1 MSMMSISDAN
11 NLESSSANNARWL
24 LTYEHA
30 LWAGL
35 LLLAALMRLWFLEVA
50 PLNNGEAQ
58 AALQA
63 LALVKGTATT
73 LGNPLLGALQ
83 ALLFSLLNADGFSA
97 RFISALAG
105 SAICLIPISQRKT
118 LGRTRAFVMGLLL
131 ALSPT
136 LWFASRQADGGLL
149 AWLLAFSVWSA
160 WKADNKSIT
169 AILLGLLL
177 ACGAD
182 AIAPTLTLL
191 AIWFANSPHEKPDRR
206 FWVMT
211 LATLVFSA
219 TGLLFNVAGLGQLFA
234 GYATW
239 FSHLVQATGLPL
251 GRAMMGMLYYELALL
266 IGAIGSV
273 IALALTRQIER
284 DELPWLIWIGAGLIV
299 LIINQSRSANDV
311 IPIVIGLSGLASH
324 GLNRILIS
332 LQTHGQ
338 LRYEGSY
345 TAIAVGLFF
354 FAGLGLRQYASSGE
368 TSWLMPVLICLVM
381 SLALVTSAN
390 LLNDAGIGVRALLIA
405 LTLHMGLYSI
415 ATGTRLNLFQPDN
428 PAEAYVLDVAQ
439 PELNTLAQTVQTLS
453 TRAFG
458 DPNTMPVQVS
468 SNAPPALLWALR
480 NQSAVNVSDNTGN
493 ASVLITP
500 EAKPPEP
507 RGSNGFSGNGFVIFN
522 RQSLDA
528 MRCRSESTKIDCV
541 PLAKWVAFRRADNP
555 TPERWVLWVRGDVA
569 NAASGIQ

>member
-1 MSMMSISDAN
+1 MMSISDTD
-11 NLESSSANNARWL
+11 LDQRSDPITRTS

-35 LLLAALMRLWFLEVA
+35 LLLAALMRLWYLEVA
-50 PLNNGEAQ
+50 PLNNAEAQ
-58 AALQA
+58 AALQGLA
-63 LALVKGTATT
+63 LAKGTATT
-73 LGNPLLGALQ
+73 LSNPLFGALQ
-83 ALLFSLLNADGFSA
+83 ALLFSLLNPDGFSA
-97 RFISALAG
+97 RLISALAG
-105 SAICLIPISQRKT
+105 SAFCLVPIAQRST

-136 LWFASRQADGGLL
+136 LWFASRQAEGGLL

-160 WKADNKSIT
+160 WMADNKPIT

-182 AIAPTLTLL
+182 ALAPTLTLL
-191 AIWFANSPHEKPDRR
+191 AIWFADPHRARPDRR
-206 FWVMT
+206 FWIFT

-234 GYATW
+234 GYATG
-239 FSHLVQATGLPL
+239 FTHLVQATGLPL
-251 GRAMMGMLYYELALL
+251 GRAMMGLLYYELALL

-273 IALALTRQIER
+273 IALALTKQIER
-284 DELPWLIWIGAGLIV
+284 DELPWLIWIGVGLIV

-311 IPIVIGLSGLASH
+311 LPIVIGLCGLASH
-324 GLNRILIS
+324 GLNRLLIN
-332 LQTHGQ
+332 LQEHGQ

-345 TAIAVGLFF
+345 TAIAIGLFF

-368 TSWLMPVLICLVM
+368 TSWLMPVLICVVM

-390 LLNDAGIGVRALLIA
+390 LLNDAGIGIRALLIA
-405 LTLHMGLYSI
+405 LALHMGLYSV

-468 SNAPPALLWALR
+468 GNAPPALLWALR
-480 NQSAVNVSDNTGN
+480 NQTAVNVSDNTGN

-507 RGSNGFSGNGFVIFN
+507 RGSNGYSGSGFVIFN
-522 RQSLDA
+522 RQPLDNA
-528 MRCRSESTKIDCV
+528 RCRSESTKIDCV

-555 TPERWVLWVRGDVA
+555 TPDRWVLWVRGDVA